1 MSKVK
6 RAIEVALENI
16 NSASKNTYGA
26 KLYTF
31 DQVAMILQDIYET
44 AKETDEDGIAVLT
57 SEQIGQLIEMI
68 EERIDSN
75 INDMTDSDIV
85 DSDSIEMSIS
95 GGRASVDNIDVDKDQ
110 IISDAVDG
118 IDDEI
123 YKWADRMGI
132 HPAD

>member
-44 AKETDEDGIAVLT
+44 AKETDEDGIALLT
-57 SEQIGQLIEMI
+57 SEMITDLVEKIEA
-68 EERIDSN
+68 RIDSN
-75 INDMTDSDIV
+75 IGDMNETDIV
-85 DSDSIEMSIS
+85 DGDSLDITIS
-95 GGRASVDNIDVDKDQ
+95 GGRVSIDSIDVDKDG
-110 IISDAVDG
+110 IISEATYG
-118 IDDEI
+118 IDDTI
-123 YKWADRMGI
+123 TDWADKNGLSVE
-132 HPAD
+132 D

>member
-6 RAIEVALENI
+6 QAIEVALENI

-26 KLYTF
+26 KVYTF

-44 AKETDEDGIAVLT
+44 AKETDESGIAVLT
-57 SEQIGQLIEMI
+57 SEQIGQLVEMI

-110 IISDAVDG
+110 IISEAQYG

-132 HPAD
+132 HQPD

>member
-6 RAIEVALENI
+6 QAIEVALENI

-26 KLYTF
+26 KVYTF

-110 IISDAVDG
+110 IISEAQYG
-118 IDDEI
+118 IDDVI

>member
-6 RAIEVALENI
+6 QAIEVALENI

-26 KLYTF
+26 KVYTF
-31 DQVAMILQDIYET
+31 EQVAMILQDIYET
-44 AKETDEDGIAVLT
+44 AKETDEGGIAVLT
-57 SEQIGQLIEMI
+57 SEQIGQLVEMI

-75 INDMTDSDIV
+75 IGDMTDSDIV
-85 DSDSIEMSIS
+85 DGDSLDITIS
-95 GGRASVDNIDVDKDQ
+95 GGRVSIDSIDVDKDG
-110 IISDAVDG
+110 IISEAQYG